1 MTKRVLQLALALLL
15 ASGIGAAAAQKD
27 TLTLAVQG
35 EPPVLDPLSNA
46 AAVINS
52 IVSGNII
59 ESLTRIEGDGTV
71 APGLAES
78 WTISPDGK
86 TYRFALHRGVLFHDG
101 TKLDSG
107 AVKYS
112 FERAMAPDSVNPTK
126 KLFEPIA
133 KVEAPDP
140 DTVVI
145 ELKSPYSLFLFNVG
159 QGPTGIVHPGIVEG
173 NKTKP
178 VGTGPYRFQEWAKGN
193 RVVLVRNEQYR
204 NAAKVAI
211 RQVTFRFIDDPSAGA
226 AALLSGDIDAYTN
239 FPAPEALEAFKRDPR
254 FKVVVGTTEGE
265 VPLILNNKKPPLS
278 DIRVR
283 RAINHAID
291 RQAIIDGAMSGFGT
305 PIGSHFPPHNPAYV
319 DLTKLYP
326 HDIGKAKQ
334 LLAEAGFPDGI
345 DLTLKPPPFPYARR
359 SAEIVA
365 QQLGEANIRVK
376 IEPVEWAQWLD
387 IVYKQANYDMTIVAH
402 VAPWDL
408 DNYARGPKYY
418 YGYDSPEFNAL
429 IRKINTETDPARWI
443 DLLRQA
449 QRKIA
454 EDAVHAFLFQLPK
467 IGVYAA
473 GLEGFW
479 PNSPVPN
486 TDLAAFR
493 WR

>member
-1 MTKRVLQLALALLL
+1 MHRIFGLTAALLL
-15 ASGIGAAAAQKD
+15 ALGAVAQAAPKD
-27 TLTLAVQG
+27 TVVLGLQG

-71 APGLAES
+71 SPGLADS
-78 WTISPDGK
+78 WTISTDGK
-86 TYRFALHRGVLFHDG
+86 TYRFALHPDVAFHDG
-101 TKLDSG
+101 TRLDSG
-107 AVKYS
+107 AVKFS
-112 FERAMAPDSVNPTK
+112 LDRAMAPDSINPTK

-133 KVEAPDP
+133 RVEAPDP
-140 DTVVI
+140 GTVVI
-145 ELKSPYSLFLFNVG
+145 ELKAPYSLFLFNMG
-159 QGPTGIVHPGIVEG
+159 QGPAGIVHPGIVES

-193 RVVLVRNEQYR
+193 RVVLVRNEQHR
-204 NAAKVAI
+204 NARQIAI
-211 RQVTFRFIDDPSAGA
+211 RQVTFRFIDDPSAAA
-226 AALLSGDIDAYTN
+226 AALLSGDLDAYPN
-239 FPAPEALEAFKRDPR
+239 FPAPEALDVFKRDPR
-254 FKVVVGTTEGE
+254 FNVVVGTTEGE

-291 RQAIIDGAMSGFGT
+291 RQAIVDGAMSGFGT

-326 HDIGKAKQ
+326 HDIAKAKQ
-334 LLAEAGFPDGI
+334 LLAEASFPNGI

-365 QQLGEANIRVK
+365 QQLGAANIRVK

-402 VAPWDL
+402 VAPWDI

-418 YGYDSPEFNAL
+418 YGYDSPAFNEL
-429 IRKINTETDPARWI
+429 IHKINVETDPARWTE
-443 DLLRQA
+443 LLREA

-454 EDAVHAFLFQLPK
+454 DDAVHAFLFQLPK
-467 IGVYAA
+467 IGVYAK
-473 GLEGFW
+473 GLEGYW
-479 PNSPVPN
+479 ANAPVAN
-486 TDLAAFR
+486 TDLAAYR
-493 WR
+493 WK

>member
-1 MTKRVLQLALALLL
+1 MHRIFRLAVVLVLALGAP
-15 ASGIGAAAAQKD
+15 AQAAAKD
-27 TLTLAVQG
+27 TVALGLQG

-71 APGLAES
+71 SPGLAKS
-78 WTISPDGK
+78 WTISADGK
-86 TYRFALHRGVLFHDG
+86 TYRFALRPDVSFHDG
-101 TKLDSG
+101 TRLDSG
-107 AVKYS
+107 VVKYS
-112 FERAMAPDSVNPTK
+112 LDRAMAPDSVNPTK

-140 DTVVI
+140 ATVVI
-145 ELKSPYSLFLFNVG
+145 ELKAPYSLFLFNMG
-159 QGPTGIVHPGIVEG
+159 QGPAGIVHPDIVET

-178 VGTGPYRFQEWAKGN
+178 VGTGPYRFREWAKGN

-204 NAAKVAI
+204 DAKKIAV
-211 RQVTFRFIDDPSAGA
+211 RQVTFRFIDDPSAAA
-226 AALLSGDIDAYTN
+226 AALLSGDIDAYPN
-239 FPAPEALEAFKRDPR
+239 FPAPEALEVFKRDPR
-254 FKVVVGTTEGE
+254 FNVVVGTTEGE
-265 VPLILNNKKPPLS
+265 VPLILNNKKPPL
-278 DIRVR
+278 DDVRVR

-291 RQAIIDGAMSGFGT
+291 RQVIIDGAMSGFGT
-305 PIGSHFPPHNPAYV
+305 PIGSHFPPHNPAHV

-326 HDIGKAKQ
+326 HDVAKAKE
-334 LLAEAGFPDGI
+334 LLAEAGFPNGI

-365 QQLGEANIRVK
+365 QQLAAANIRVK

-402 VAPWDL
+402 VAPWDI

-418 YGYDSPEFNAL
+418 YGYDSAAFNTL
-429 IRKINTETDPARWI
+429 IQRINTETDPARWTE
-443 DLLRQA
+443 LLREA

-454 EDAVHAFLFQLPK
+454 DDAVHAFLFQLPK
-467 IGVYAA
+467 IGVYAK

-479 PNSPVPN
+479 ANAPVAN
-486 TDLAAFR
+486 TDLAAYR

>member
-1 MTKRVLQLALALLL
+1 MAGILRLASALLL
-15 ASGIGAAAAQKD
+15 GSIVTANAAPKD
-27 TLTLAVQG
+27 TLTLGLQG

-59 ESLTRIEGDGTV
+59 ESLTRIEGDGSV
-71 APGLAES
+71 SPGLAAS
-78 WTISPDGK
+78 WTISSDGK
-86 TYRFALHRGVLFHDG
+86 TYRFALRPDTVFHDG
-101 TKLDSG
+101 AKLDAA

-112 FERAMAPDSVNPTK
+112 LDRAMAPDSVNPTK

-133 KVEAPDP
+133 AVEAPDP
-140 DTVVI
+140 ATVEI
-145 ELKSPYSLFLFNVG
+145 TLKAPYSLFLFNMG
-159 QGPTGIVHPGIVEG
+159 QGPSGIVHPGIVES

-193 RVVLVRNEQYR
+193 RVVLVRNERYR
-204 NAAKVAI
+204 EARQVAI
-211 RQVTFRFIDDPSAGA
+211 RQVTFRFIDDPSAAA
-226 AALLSGDIDAYTN
+226 AALLSGDLDAYPN
-239 FPAPEALEAFKRDPR
+239 FPAPEALDVFKRDPR
-254 FKVVVGTTEGE
+254 FNVVVGTTEGE
-265 VPLILNNKKPPLS
+265 VPLILNNKRPPL
-278 DIRVR
+278 DDVRVR
-283 RAINHAID
+283 RAVSHAID
-291 RQAIIDGAMSGFGT
+291 RQAVIEGAMSGFGT

-319 DLTKLYP
+319 DLTKLYA
-326 HDIGKAKQ
+326 HDTARARQ
-334 LLAEAGFPDGI
+334 LLAEAGFANGI
-345 DLTLKPPPFPYARR
+345 DLVLKPPPFPYARR

-365 QQLGEANIRVK
+365 QQLAAAGIRVR

-418 YGYDSPEFNAL
+418 YGYDSAEFNAL
-429 IRKINTETDPARWI
+429 IQKINAETDTARWTA
-443 DLLRQA
+443 LLGEA

-454 EDAVHAFLFQLPK
+454 DDAVHAFLFQLPK
-467 IGVYAA
+467 IGVYAK

-479 PNSPVPN
+479 PNSPVAN
-486 TDLAAFR
+486 TDLAAYR

>member
-15 ASGIGAAAAQKD
+15 ASGIGTAAAQKD

-52 IVSGNII
+52 IVAGNII

-71 APGLAES
+71 VPGLAES
-78 WTISPDGK
+78 WAISPDGK
-86 TYRFALHRGVLFHDG
+86 TYRFTLHRGVLFHDG

-159 QGPTGIVHPGIVEG
+159 QGPTGIVHPGIVES

-193 RVVLVRNEQYR
+193 RVVLVRNEQHR

-402 VAPWDL
+402 AQPWDL

-418 YGYDSPEFNAL
+418 YGYDNPEFNAL
-429 IRKINTETDPARWI
+429 VRKIRTETDPARWT

-467 IGVYAA
+467 IGVYAE
-473 GLEGFW
+473 GLEGYW